1 MLISDYDDGVL
12 QLFRDSQDANEK
24 RELLR
29 TLVNM
34 DSDAVMEII
43 DSTFDGGQ

>member
-1 MLISDYDDGVL
+1 MLIADYDDGVL
-12 QLFRDSQDANEK
+12 QLFRESQDDEEK
-24 RELLR
+24 RRLLK

-43 DSTFDGGQ
+43 DAQFDGEQ